1 MEPPSFNL
9 VRAILTSQT
18 FRSQNVDQQQRTLD
32 EIIATG
38 EITGQDVFKLILE
51 VQQQE
56 ARGNKTQNIK
66 ASDDQLNSLMGKGP
80 NEKLSDRTKISL
92 GRLYQY
98 LANNYPD
105 MELMETSDNG
115 DCYYDA
121 FSKSISLILGR
132 IITIEDLRN
141 MVSDYVNNPAND
153 LSKVMRILK
162 DNFNEFKNYVHED
175 YQMAKANGRNP
186 VWGNTQIDGEILC
199 RYFFNLNLREISE
212 GFFDEGLKLQDGLAV
227 ETNRVAG
234 DVFYQWA
241 SLPETRLNTV
251 FIGNIPNHYL
261 AIIPREGENILLAP
275 NQPYIR
281 KFQTYLAPTK
291 PASLIRTPAEM
302 SAGQNKFSP
311 SKPFSL
317 SSSGS
322 LSAGSVQEE
331 QEEWTEDDVIE
342 FCDDWL
348 EGTNLNDEESLA
360 LFLQYA
366 QENGLNT
373 TTNNNNDVNYLCGVF
388 NQRRK
393 DNKARKEA
401 EAKRKGELIRQQTR
415 QLESQAKQAEQQA
428 DQKKYAE
435 IKRLEDVTTFY
446 HELLG
451 QAHNYL
457 GAYYNQTYPQYV
469 ETLKRLY
476 ETELKYPSADYKTL
490 WLKTIKSSFQY

>member
-1 MEPPSFNL
+1 
-9 VRAILTSQT
+9 
-18 FRSQNVDQQQRTLD
+18 
-32 EIIATG
+32 
-38 EITGQDVFKLILE
+38 
-51 VQQQE
+51 
-56 ARGNKTQNIK
+56 
-66 ASDDQLNSLMGKGP
+66 
-80 NEKLSDRTKISL
+80 
-92 GRLYQY
+92 
-98 LANNYPD
+98 
-105 MELMETSDNG
+105 
-115 DCYYDA
+115 
-121 FSKSISLILGR
+121 
-132 IITIEDLRN
+132 
-141 MVSDYVNNPAND
+141 
-153 LSKVMRILK
+153 
-162 DNFNEFKNYVHED
+162 
-175 YQMAKANGRNP
+175 
-186 VWGNTQIDGEILC
+186 
-199 RYFFNLNLREISE
+199 LREISE
-212 GFFDEGLKLQDGLAV
+212 GFFDEGLKLQEGLAI
-227 ETNRVAG
+227 ESNRIAG
-234 DVFYQWA
+234 DVLYQWKTENQ

-281 KFQTYLAPTK
+281 KFQTYLVPTK

-331 QEEWTEDDVIE
+331 QEEWTEEDVIE

-348 EGTNLNDEESLA
+348 EGSNRNDQESVS

-373 TTNNNNDVNYLCGVF
+373 TNTRDVNYLCGVF
-388 NQRRK
+388 NKRRQEA
-393 DNKARKEA
+393 KARKEA
-401 EAKRKGELIRQQTR
+401 EAKRKGELIREQTR
-415 QLESQAKQAEQQA
+415 QLELQARQAEQQA

-435 IKRLEDVTTFY
+435 IKRLEDVTRFY

-451 QAHNYL
+451 QAHSYL

-476 ETELKYPSADYKTL
+476 ETELKYPSADYKAL